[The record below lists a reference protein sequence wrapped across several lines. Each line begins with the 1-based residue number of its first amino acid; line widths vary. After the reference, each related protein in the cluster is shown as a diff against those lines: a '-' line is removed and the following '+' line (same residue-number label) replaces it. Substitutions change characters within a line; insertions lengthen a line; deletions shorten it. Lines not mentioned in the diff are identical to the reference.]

1 MKVRQVSLESVE
13 NPGKM
18 RVVWTNEI
26 EGFGLGAVV
35 SLKGESERFKVTGY
49 YEPELDKADIKHG
62 WHVGGL

>member
-35 SLKGESERFKVTGY
+35 SLKGEV
-49 YEPELDKADIKHG
+49 
-62 WHVGGL
+62 